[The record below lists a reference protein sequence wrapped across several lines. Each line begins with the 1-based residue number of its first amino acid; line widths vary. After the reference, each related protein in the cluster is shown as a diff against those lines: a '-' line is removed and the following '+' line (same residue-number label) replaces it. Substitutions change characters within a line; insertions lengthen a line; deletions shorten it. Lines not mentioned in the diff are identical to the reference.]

1 MTVVLFNLSF
11 IYILLWLYTTTEI
24 NIFFNGMWHL
34 PHCFSGYD
42 DRHHCRLCKMQTN
55 VFCMTCEVFLCC
67 MFNRNCYIPW
77 HTEDKGR
84 LIKVPECLIVPDD
97 ETENVPDIET
107 QNDFDS
113 DTQSVHSNT
122 NIDSQNTQTVPY
134 DDNDAE

>member
-1 MTVVLFNLSF
+1 ML
-11 IYILLWLYTTTEI
+11 
-24 NIFFNGMWHL
+24 
-34 PHCFSGYD
+34 
-42 DRHHCRLCKMQTN
+42 
-55 VFCMTCEVFLCC
+55 
-67 MFNRNCYIPW
+67 W
-77 HTEDKGR
+77 HTEHKGR
-84 LIKVPECLIVPDD
+84 HVAVPECLIIPDNETENVPDD

>member
-1 MTVVLFNLSF
+1 
-11 IYILLWLYTTTEI
+11 
-24 NIFFNGMWHL
+24 
-34 PHCFSGYD
+34 
-42 DRHHCRLCKMQTN
+42 
-55 VFCMTCEVFLCC
+55 

-77 HTEDKGR
+77 HTEYKGR

-122 NIDSQNTQTVPY
+122 NIDSQNTQIVPY
-134 DDNDAE
+134 RDSDAE